1 MAVLLF
7 ESADE
12 IIKCVDHSIK
22 ATVSLA
28 LKISTIWTKYRQSYD
43 KVSLSC
49 FVAFYE
55 NRF

>member
-1 MAVLLF
+1 MVYMAVLIF

-28 LKISTIWTKYRQSYD
+28 LKTEYRLYGQNTVRATIKYR
-43 KVSLSC
+43 
-49 FVAFYE
+49 
-55 NRF
+55 